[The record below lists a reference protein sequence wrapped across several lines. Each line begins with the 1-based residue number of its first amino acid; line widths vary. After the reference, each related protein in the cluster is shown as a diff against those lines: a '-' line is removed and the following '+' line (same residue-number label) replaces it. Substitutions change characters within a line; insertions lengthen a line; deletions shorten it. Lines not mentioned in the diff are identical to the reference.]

1 MATGVLSKKQKRA
14 AKRQQKKTGLE
25 QQDGPQD
32 TPADEP
38 QGEPQVKQ
46 SEDDAQDKQD
56 ENDAHKPNS
65 PARSSLA
72 GSLSLHASNF
82 DKREFPSLSNN
93 AQLPSTSQSSL
104 WSSAGSRNMPPIQR
118 NQGTP
123 LSQQGQE
130 DIFSSSRLGSNQGS
144 FRFGGSQ
151 GSVGQPS
158 QPQPSSIDDFPPLNN
173 NNNSGFRNGNGDIG
187 QERGSNLMSTLGFGA
202 TTSPAPG
209 MQGSRAG
216 NGLLNA
222 LSENSRSGQVRSPDV
237 SSAPGSGRPQDS
249 RGAIGEE
256 QRQKPPGFRDDSL
269 ASQSSSQEAAAQ
281 SSESRN
287 PLGAI
292 GNNVPLGAKA
302 KDANDT
308 QSASVNDPLA
318 GMAPIDKWGI
328 KGLRTLMNNYPD
340 YQAAITGIDP
350 AQFGLNLQSTD
361 FRLPECYSVS
371 NVQPLDNKISSFNEE
386 TLMWIFYSC
395 PGDVKQH
402 QAAMELNNRNW
413 RWHKK
418 HQLWLT
424 KDEIMT
430 PRLLSHQHEQGYYII
445 WDTATWQ
452 KTRRELVLYYAD
464 LDTANGAA
472 AA

>member
-1 MATGVLSKKQKRA
+1 
-14 AKRQQKKTGLE
+14 
-25 QQDGPQD
+25 
-32 TPADEP
+32 
-38 QGEPQVKQ
+38 
-46 SEDDAQDKQD
+46 
-56 ENDAHKPNS
+56 
-65 PARSSLA
+65 
-72 GSLSLHASNF
+72 
-82 DKREFPSLSNN
+82 
-93 AQLPSTSQSSL
+93 
-104 WSSAGSRNMPPIQR
+104 MPPIQR

-130 DIFSSSRLGSNQGS
+130 DIFSSSSRLGSNQGS

-187 QERGSNLMSTLGFGA
+187 QERGSSLMSTLGFGA

-237 SSAPGSGRPQDS
+237 SSAPGKKCVYFQPFDIASAKPDLSGSGRPQDS

-269 ASQSSSQEAAAQ
+269 ASQSSQEAAAQ
-281 SSESRN
+281 SSESRH

-292 GNNVPLGAKA
+292 GNDLPLGAKT
-302 KDANDT
+302 KDEKDT
-308 QSASVNDPLA
+308 QSPSVNDPLA

-350 AQFGLNLQSTD
+350 QLFGLNLQST
-361 FRLPECYSVS
+361 E
-371 NVQPLDNKISSFNEE
+371 
-386 TLMWIFYSC
+386 
-395 PGDVKQH
+395 
-402 QAAMELNNRNW
+402 
-413 RWHKK
+413 
-418 HQLWLT
+418 
-424 KDEIMT
+424 
-430 PRLLSHQHEQGYYII
+430 
-445 WDTATWQ
+445 
-452 KTRRELVLYYAD
+452 
-464 LDTANGAA
+464 
-472 AA
+472 